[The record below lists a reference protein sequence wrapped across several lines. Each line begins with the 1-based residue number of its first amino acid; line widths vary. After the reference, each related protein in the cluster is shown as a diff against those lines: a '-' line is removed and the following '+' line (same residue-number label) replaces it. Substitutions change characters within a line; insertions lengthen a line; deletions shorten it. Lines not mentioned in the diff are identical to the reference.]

1 MASLNHKFCVS
12 ERDIFLRDELD
23 SSGKTGGGFSFARR
37 AAAATLQAW
46 TPTRPETMPGMC

>member
-1 MASLNHKFCVS
+1 M
-12 ERDIFLRDELD
+12 FLFDELD

-46 TPTRPETMPGMC
+46 TSTRPETMPGMC